1 MVLILYNCFTVLL
14 ATLAV
19 VVSLHDIDDI
29 PDSIPFAVP
38 ICVIGNL
45 FYILS
50 MLSLNIAA
58 GVDVGM
64 LGYGSAVF
72 VFAVVTMTLVTS
84 ILMLLYNK
92 LAKLLTKIYIK
103 EGVA

>member
-1 MVLILYNCFTVLL
+1 ML

-19 VVSLHDIDDI
+19 TVLLHDIDDI

-50 MLSLNIAA
+50 ILSLIIAT
-58 GVDVGM
+58 GVDAGM

-72 VFAVVTMTLVTS
+72 VFIEVTMTLVTS

-92 LAKLLTKIYIK
+92 LAKLLTRIYIR

>member
-1 MVLILYNCFTVLL
+1 MVLILYNGFAFLL

-19 VVSLHDIDDI
+19 TVLLDDIDDI

-38 ICVIGNL
+38 ICVVGTL
-45 FYILS
+45 FWIFS
-50 MLSLNIAA
+50 VLSLIIAT
-58 GVDVGM
+58 GVRVGM

-72 VFAVVTMTLVTS
+72 VFVVVTMTLVTS

-92 LAKLLTKIYIK
+92 LAKQLTRIYIK
-103 EGVA
+103 AGDN

>member
-1 MVLILYNCFTVLL
+1 MVLILYNCFTILL
-14 ATLAV
+14 AMLAV

-38 ICVIGNL
+38 ICAFGTL
-45 FYILS
+45 FWIFS
-50 MLSLNIAA
+50 MLSLIIAI

-72 VFAVVTMTLVTS
+72 VFIEVTMTLVTS
-84 ILMLLYNK
+84 ILMSLYNK
-92 LAKLLTKIYIK
+92 LAKLLTRIYIK
-103 EGVA
+103 AGDN